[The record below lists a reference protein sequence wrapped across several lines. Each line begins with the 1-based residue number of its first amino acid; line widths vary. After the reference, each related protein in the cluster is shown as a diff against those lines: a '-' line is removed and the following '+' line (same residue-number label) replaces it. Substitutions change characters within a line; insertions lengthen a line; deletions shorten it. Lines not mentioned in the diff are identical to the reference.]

1 MAPFDSVLLL
11 REYGD
16 EDLVRDL
23 AQLLVDTVPG
33 QVDAVTNAVHAGD
46 GAALRK
52 AAHKLRGSIVAFG
65 MAEAVERARQLEAMG
80 AAGDLSG
87 AEALSQQLVA
97 EVQSLRDGASAW
109 LTAGENRDLER

>member
-1 MAPFDSVLLL
+1 MAAFDSALLL

-23 AQLLVDTVPG
+23 ARLLVDAVPE
-33 QVDAVTNAVHAGD
+33 QVAAVTQAVNAGD

-65 MAEAVERARQLEAMG
+65 MAEAVERARLLEAMG
-80 AAGDLSG
+80 AAGDLTG
-87 AEALSQQLVA
+87 ARALSDQLA
-97 EVQSLRDGASAW
+97 ADVQTLRDGANSWLSAHP
-109 LTAGENRDLER
+109 